1 MNESSEARQ
10 MFWREM
16 KDQCGIIMLPDYANA
31 PDYVRTKYAPPDFLG
46 GLGARDGLVY
56 DVVRMEQDGKQ
67 KICRERTSD
76 DVSSF
81 VQTNFLATLHTTVAD
96 GVGIRKSLFAYF
108 GWRFAF
114 PGDADA
120 CFNVTDYF

>member
-1 MNESSEARQ
+1 MPMPRTMSGLSMPPRT
-10 MFWREM
+10 FWG
-16 KDQCGIIMLPDYANA
+16 DWAQ
-31 PDYVRTKYAPPDFLG
+31 
-46 GLGARDGLVY
+46 DGLVY

-108 GWRFAF
+108 G
-114 PGDADA
+114 
-120 CFNVTDYF
+120 